1 MDSGEKKDM
10 SLPVDECEL
19 PSDWSVSSVSEV
31 ATFSRGVSWRKVEE
45 VLEGEG
51 LQVVSIPNIK
61 DGWIDYKSKFNHY
74 LSKEVSAAKRLNVGD
89 IVFVGSSG
97 SVHNVGRNARISSLP
112 NGSVAFA
119 SFTFKAAPKPDKIDE
134 DFLYF
139 LVNSEMVPFPDF
151 CKRAADGKFNFQ
163 LRDFASRL
171 RIPLP
176 PLFEQKKIAHI
187 LSTVQQ
193 AIEAQGRIIQTTTE
207 LKKNLM
213 HKLFTEGL
221 HNEPQKQTE
230 IGPVPESWEESTL
243 GDIALF
249 STGGT
254 PSRKKKEFWEGGTIP
269 WVKTGEINYRPI
281 TATEESITERGM
293 NESNAKLFPKGTLL
307 IAMYG
312 QGITRGRVGL
322 LGIDATT
329 NQACAAIKPHGQN
342 KIKTEYLYF
351 FLEYFYEELRS
362 RGHGANQKN
371 LSITL
376 LKMFPVAFPDENTQ
390 STIVTALKSLDAK
403 VVLTMNRTASYK
415 NLFCTLLHCLMTA
428 KTRVY
433 KF

>member
-1 MDSGEKKDM
+1 M
-10 SLPVDECEL
+10 SFPVDECEL

-45 VLEGEG
+45 VPEGEG

-176 PLFEQKKIAHI
+176 PLLEQKKIAVLSSQRPSELSQTVLSQCNTFLLHRISNDRDQEIVHRLVPDNLKGLLRELPSLPSQNAI
-187 LSTVQQ
+187 LLGWAS
-193 AIEAQGRIIQTTTE
+193 E
-207 LKKNLM
+207 L
-213 HKLFTEGL
+213 
-221 HNEPQKQTE
+221 
-230 IGPVPESWEESTL
+230 PVL
-243 GDIALF
+243 VRMNDL
-249 STGGT
+249 
-254 PSRKKKEFWEGGTIP
+254 PSR
-269 WVKTGEINYRPI
+269 YRPQSDDPDYWDVWTGVDKDGNVVERNANWKSI
-281 TATEESITERGM
+281 VDDWQNSGASEGVDSEEEDD
-293 NESNAKLFPKGTLL
+293 SN
-307 IAMYG
+307 
-312 QGITRGRVGL
+312 
-322 LGIDATT
+322 
-329 NQACAAIKPHGQN
+329 
-342 KIKTEYLYF
+342 
-351 FLEYFYEELRS
+351 
-362 RGHGANQKN
+362 
-371 LSITL
+371 
-376 LKMFPVAFPDENTQ
+376 
-390 STIVTALKSLDAK
+390 
-403 VVLTMNRTASYK
+403 
-415 NLFCTLLHCLMTA
+415 
-428 KTRVY
+428 
-433 KF
+433 